1 MKNDLSSLN
10 VYQPKPCLV
19 IVIPCFNEAENVQ
32 HILDIVL
39 ALVNKLINTNQI
51 SDQSYVLLVDDGS
64 IDETW
69 SLIQSANKEFNAIL
83 RGIKL
88 SRNFG
93 HQAALLAGLHT
104 VADNCDAVI
113 TMDADLQQD
122 PSAIEKFL
130 NDYKSGSDIVLG
142 VRADRSSDGWLK
154 KKTAN
159 LFYSLLKLMCINT
172 IPNHADYR
180 LLSRRALNALML
192 YKEQNIFLR
201 AMCLELG
208 LKVTIVTFSVVDR
221 KYGETKYSLRKMLSL
236 AIHGITSH
244 SITPLRIVTFTGML
258 VFSFSFI
265 MALYALYEVFLV
277 GNTVPG
283 WASTIIPI
291 YFIGGIQILSL
302 GIIGEYI
309 AQIYSTVK
317 NRPRWII
324 EDSTPYAKGQIE

>member
-1 MKNDLSSLN
+1 MKNNLSSLN
-10 VYQPKPCLV
+10 INRSQPCLV
-19 IVIPCFNEAENVQ
+19 IVIPCFNEAENIQ
-32 HILDIVL
+32 HILNIVL
-39 ALVNKLINTNQI
+39 VLMNELINTSQI

-64 IDETW
+64 MDETW
-69 SLIQSANKEFNAIL
+69 SLIQSANKEFNTVL

-104 VADNCDAVI
+104 VANNCDAVI

-122 PSAIEKFL
+122 PNAIEKFV
-130 NDYKSGSDIVLG
+130 NEYKLGSDIVLG
-142 VRADRSSDGWLK
+142 VRTDRSTDGWLK

-159 LFYSLLKLMCINT
+159 LFYSLLKMMDINT

-192 YKEQNIFLR
+192 YEEKNIFLR

-208 LKVTIVTFSVVDR
+208 LKVSVVTFSVVNR

-244 SITPLRIVTFTGML
+244 SITPLRIVTVTGML
-258 VFSFSFI
+258 VFSFSFV
-265 MALYALYEVFLV
+265 MALYALFEVFLV

-309 AQIYSTVK
+309 AQIYSSVK

-324 EDSTPYAKGQIE
+324 EDSTPNIQIQTE